1 MQDFATTVVGYL
13 PHEPNSLRNYD
24 SLSDLA
30 LTKLGAPACTFPI
43 QQQIRKKMVWY
54 VKMMGIHIWCL
65 RKTIVFL
72 KLPEIAGIMWNLHKS
87 DTSHPI
93 FIGNH
98 GAPGGKE
105 GHRGTLA
112 CAPAASSTT
121 AALLPTQLGPG
132 RSLRRG
138 GNLSEVQ
145 PVFAWMFQ
153 YGGKP

>member
-1 MQDFATTVVGYL
+1 MDSDGTKGDGDAGGD
-13 PHEPNSLRNYD
+13 EKGSL
-24 SLSDLA
+24 
-30 LTKLGAPACTFPI
+30 
-43 QQQIRKKMVWY
+43 
-54 VKMMGIHIWCL
+54 
-65 RKTIVFL
+65 L
-72 KLPEIAGIMWNLHKS
+72 KQGMARRMA
-87 DTSHPI
+87 I